1 MEKPSLVGGI
11 GRVPRIYHLQD
22 KGSLV
27 FLQGKMKDDGSL
39 PFINQ
44 GLCLESSE
52 ADAPEDDESLEEEE
66 EYDNFSDLEG

>member
-1 MEKPSLVGGI
+1 LEASEEYLE
-11 GRVPRIYHLQD
+11 YHLQD

-27 FLQGKMKDDGSL
+27 FFQGKMKDDGSL
-39 PFINQ
+39 PFIDQ

-66 EYDNFSDLEG
+66 EDDNFSDLEG